1 MPRGSQLW
9 GAQWEGTD
17 QFNSTHRE
25 IRTHS
30 KGISK
35 PAFRN
40 KSSYAEEEQ
49 QAKKEYGLMKAGS
62 WQIFGLTLFKKGIIF
77 AALDSS
83 NKLGM
88 I

>member
-9 GAQWEGTD
+9 GAQWESID

-25 IRTHS
+25 VRTSS

-35 PAFRN
+35 QAFRN

-49 QAKKEYGLMKAGS
+49 QVEKEYGLLKAES
-62 WQIFGLTLFKKGIIF
+62 CETFGLTIFKKGIIF
-77 AALDSS
+77 AALDS
-83 NKLGM
+83 
-88 I
+88 